1 MWTFTVRFKSL
12 NNIEGDLFS
21 RDSNDLCDKLSAGSV
36 EQSDAITLS
45 MATNDGKMV
54 SFGALEKDLPKRNC
68 RIDVIPLRHFCYCT
82 PR

>member
-1 MWTFTVRFKSL
+1 
-12 NNIEGDLFS
+12 
-21 RDSNDLCDKLSAGSV
+21 
-36 EQSDAITLS
+36 
-45 MATNDGKMV
+45 MV